1 MLTEERIGGG
11 VAGEDAVAKMA
22 VAAVVGEE
30 PGGAASRLMDRQIGG
45 GLKLPVVLGAP

>member
-1 MLTEERIGGG
+1 MLTEEGIGGG

-22 VAAVVGEE
+22 VAAGVGEDAE
-30 PGGAASRLMDRQIGG
+30 CAALRLMILKIDG